1 MADVSIMRAIQDY
14 SGLFWSRTSGSVLYP
29 RSWPSRYRGAASSKA
44 DSSERARDSITDMT
58 DDGAQEARTPRGGIS
73 GYWNLFREGCAFA
86 PFVCEGRCPLAA
98 EFERLHTPCSALAA
112 TTSL

>member
-1 MADVSIMRAIQDY
+1 MKIAC
-14 SGLFWSRTSGSVLYP
+14 FWEVVKVLHFFHTATKL
-29 RSWPSRYRGAASSKA
+29 AAPSKA

-86 PFVCEGRCPLAA
+86 PFVCKGCCPLAA